1 MPLCTSVI
9 NMSENETTGQS
20 PFYITYGR
28 YPITLPDSP
37 ANTAVPAV
45 NELTDTLL
53 AIQYMASKNIT
64 KAKKGQV
71 VQANKRR
78 RPAPIYTIGQ
88 VVLLSMENI
97 KPKTSVRSKLQPKWS
112 GPFKITRVW

>member
-1 MPLCTSVI
+1 MPLCTSAI

-20 PFYITYGR
+20 PFYITYGWH
-28 YPITLPDSP
+28 PITFPDSP

-64 KAKKGQV
+64 KVKKDQA
-71 VQANKRR
+71 VQANK
-78 RPAPIYTIGQ
+78 
-88 VVLLSMENI
+88 
-97 KPKTSVRSKLQPKWS
+97 
-112 GPFKITRVW
+112 

>member
-1 MPLCTSVI
+1 
-9 NMSENETTGQS
+9 MSENETTGQS

-45 NELTDTLL
+45 NELADTLL

-64 KAKKGQV
+64 KAKKGQA
-71 VQANKRR
+71 VQANK
-78 RPAPIYTIGQ
+78 
-88 VVLLSMENI
+88 
-97 KPKTSVRSKLQPKWS
+97 
-112 GPFKITRVW
+112 